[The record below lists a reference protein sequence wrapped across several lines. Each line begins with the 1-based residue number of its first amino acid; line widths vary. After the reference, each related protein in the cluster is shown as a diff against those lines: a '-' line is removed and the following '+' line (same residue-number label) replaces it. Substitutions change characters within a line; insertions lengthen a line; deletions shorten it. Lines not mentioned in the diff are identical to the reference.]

1 MKEQLT
7 EIVDTLIGAT
17 RNGSLHWKERDP
29 NSKSRSYKRVMSAN
43 GSDNT
48 TFEMHI
54 EYVLYGEEWKL
65 EENSIWISNTNLPEG
80 RYSIGSYKY
89 KEVLLLR
96 DLIMEKFC
104 TDLNPKI
111 KDVEDT
117 LSNICKGISV
127 STLRDNK
134 LRDLGI

>member
-1 MKEQLT
+1 MKEQVM
-7 EIVDTLIGAT
+7 EIIDTLIAAT
-17 RNGSLHWKERDP
+17 KNGSIHWKEKDP
-29 NSKSRSYKRVMSAN
+29 NSKSRSYKRLMVSN

-48 TFEMHI
+48 KFEVYI
-54 EYVLYGEEWKL
+54 EYILSNDIWKL
-65 EENSIWISNTNLPEG
+65 EENGIWIDNANLPEG
-80 RYSIGSYKY
+80 RYCISAYKY

-96 DLIMEKFC
+96 DLIIENFC

-117 LSNICKGISV
+117 LSDICKGISV

-134 LRDLGI
+134 LKELGI

>member
-7 EIVDTLIGAT
+7 EIVDTLIVAT
-17 RNGSLHWKERDP
+17 KNGSLHWKEKDP
-29 NSKSRSYKRVMSAN
+29 NSKYRSYKRVMYAN

-54 EYVLYGEEWKL
+54 EYALSGEAWKL
-65 EENSIWISNTNLPEG
+65 EENSIWISNANLPEG
-80 RYSIGSYKY
+80 RYSISSYKY

-104 TDLNPKI
+104 ADLNPKI

-117 LSNICKGISV
+117 LSDICKGISI

>member
-17 RNGSLHWKERDP
+17 SNGSIQWMEKDP
-29 NSKSRSYKRVMSAN
+29 NSKYRSYKRVMFAN

-54 EYVLYGEEWKL
+54 EYVLSGEVWKL
-65 EENSIWISNTNLPEG
+65 EENSIWISNANLPEG
-80 RYSIGSYKY
+80 RYSISAYKY

-104 TDLNPKI
+104 ADLNPKI
-111 KDVEDT
+111 QDVEDT
-117 LSNICKGISV
+117 LSDICKGISI

>member
-17 RNGSLHWKERDP
+17 SNGSIQWMEKDP
-29 NSKSRSYKRVMSAN
+29 NSKYRSYKRVMFAN

-48 TFEMHI
+48 IFEMHI
-54 EYVLYGEEWKL
+54 EYALSGEVWKL
-65 EENSIWISNTNLPEG
+65 EENSIWISNDNLPEG
-80 RYSIGSYKY
+80 RYSISSYKY

-96 DLIMEKFC
+96 DLIIEKFC
-104 TDLNPKI
+104 ADLNPKI
-111 KDVEDT
+111 QDVEDT
-117 LSNICKGISV
+117 LSDICKGISI

-134 LRDLGI
+134 LKDLGI